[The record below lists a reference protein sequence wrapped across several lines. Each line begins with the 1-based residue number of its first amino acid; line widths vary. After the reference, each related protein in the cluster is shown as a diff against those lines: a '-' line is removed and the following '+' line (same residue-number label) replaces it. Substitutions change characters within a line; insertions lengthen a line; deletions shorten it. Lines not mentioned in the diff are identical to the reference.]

1 VLFRWKQELTA
12 AAEPMFVAV
21 EITDANAP
29 SDAAYGDEEHAS

>member
-1 VLFRWKQELTA
+1 
-12 AAEPMFVAV
+12 MFVAV

>member
-1 VLFRWKQELTA
+1 
-12 AAEPMFVAV
+12 MFVAA